1 MAYKQKAQSIHA
13 GTSSHKSALK
23 MAAASPNKAATPAYG
38 GTKTWEEGM
47 TASGGTLND
56 LVAKRK
62 GLKKGSAE
70 YNEVQ
75 NKINKALGS
84 KKVHSGGTPSS
95 KPYAPHTPKVDVEKK
110 GGKVTA
116 TETSARGEKDSTT
129 VDRKGR
135 VRKTVDQTNRSTYNP
150 DTQTGSS
157 GLGMQTT
164 TKKFKKSGKSKKTKT
179 TYSMGTDTKKDD
191 KRTVTT
197 MGKRKQKERTVDPS
211 EGKRGTV
218 TKTKHYT
225 KGKKAG
231 TSKTRVRKKG
241 QLFGRKVD
249 VDYS

>member
-23 MAAASPNKAATPAYG
+23 MAAASPKKAATPAYG

-84 KKVHSGGTPSS
+84 KKVHSGGTSSS
-95 KPYAPHTPKVDVEKK
+95 KPYAPHTPKVEVEKK
-110 GGKVTA
+110 RGKVTA
-116 TETSARGEKDSTT
+116 TETSARGEKDSAT

-150 DTQTGSS
+150 DTKTGSS

-164 TKKFKKSGKSKKTKT
+164 TKKFKKSGEAKRKTKT
-179 TYSMGTDTKKDD
+179 SYSMGTDTKKDD
-191 KRTVTT
+191 KRVTT
-197 MGKRKQKERTVDPS
+197 TIGKRKQKTRERGSD
-211 EGKRGTV
+211 GTI
-218 TKTKHYT
+218 TKTKDYT

-231 TSKTRVRKKG
+231 TSKTKVRKKG

>member
-129 VDRKGR
+129 VDSKGR

-164 TKKFKKSGKSKKTKT
+164 TKKFKKSGEAKRKTKT
-179 TYSMGTDTKKDD
+179 SYSMGTDTKKDD
-191 KRTVTT
+191 KRVTT
-197 MGKRKQKERTVDPS
+197 TIGKRKQKSRERDS
-211 EGKRGTV
+211 DGTI

-231 TSKTRVRKKG
+231 TSKTRVRQKG
-241 QLFGRKVD
+241 KLFGKKVD